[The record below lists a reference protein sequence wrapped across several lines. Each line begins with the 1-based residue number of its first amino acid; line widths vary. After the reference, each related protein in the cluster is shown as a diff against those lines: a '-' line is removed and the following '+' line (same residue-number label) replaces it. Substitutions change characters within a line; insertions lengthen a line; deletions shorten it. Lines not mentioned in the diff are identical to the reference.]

1 VLFLSKE
8 LAMIESIKQGIKS
21 FIETEFSLN
30 GVVVEE
36 PKKGNADL
44 AIPLFPFVKQWSI
57 SPVGVFEKF
66 KNVLE
71 GKFSIEKIEF
81 IAGFLNI
88 YLHRKALSNQIIH
101 SVHQESSHYGNLSY
115 GKGTTVVMDYSSPNI
130 AKSFGVGHLRSTM
143 IGSAIRNIY
152 LKCGFDVV
160 GINHLGDWGT
170 QFGKMIVAYK
180 HWGNDSEIKANP
192 IMELQK
198 LYLRFHEAEKTN
210 PSLEQ
215 EARDVFRDLEQGN
228 LEYQRLWQW
237 FKDES
242 MKEFMEMYALLGV
255 TFDSYDGES
264 FYNDKMDAV
273 VEELEA
279 KGLLKVD
286 EGATIV
292 DLGDQLPPAL
302 IKKSDGATLYIT
314 RDLAAILYRH
324 KTYHTNKIL
333 YVVGNEQ
340 QLHFK
345 QLQAVTNLMGYQFE
359 INHVNFGLVLIDGK
373 KMSTRS
379 GKFKRLEDVI
389 IQAIEDA
396 KAAIVSKNP
405 GLKDHDQVAKA
416 VGIGAIIFNDL
427 KNERH
432 LDVDFNLENM
442 LKFEGQTGPY
452 LQYSSVRIE
461 SILKDQTIDQ
471 SLVNPEFYQQDHYFD
486 VIKLIAQF
494 PTIMRRAQEG
504 NAPNLI
510 ARYTLTLAQAF
521 NSFYGKQRII
531 TDDLSERHSNL
542 YFVKAIQIVINE
554 GLRILGIQ
562 SLKEM

>member
-1 VLFLSKE
+1 
-8 LAMIESIKQGIKS
+8 MIESIKQQIKKI
-21 FIETEFSLN
+21 IESEFHVE

-44 AIPLFPFVKQWSI
+44 AIPLFTFAKLMSS
-57 SPVGVFEKF
+57 SPLVVFDQF
-66 KNVLE
+66 KSVLLRE
-71 GKFSIEKIEF
+71 FSFDKIEF

-88 YLHRKALSNQIIH
+88 YLKREALSKQIID
-101 SVHQESSHYGNLSY
+101 SVHENGSKFGRLNYGQ
-115 GKGTTVVMDYSSPNI
+115 GTTVVMDYSSPNI

-143 IGSAIRNIY
+143 IGSAIKNIY
-152 LKCGFDVV
+152 EKCGFHVV
-160 GINHLGDWGT
+160 GVNHLGDWGT

-180 HWGNDSEIKANP
+180 LWGNDSEIKANP

-198 LYLRFHEAEKTN
+198 LYLRFHEEEKIN

-215 EARDVFRDLEQGN
+215 EARDVFRALEQGD
-228 LEYQRLWQW
+228 LEYLRLWQW

-255 TFDSYDGES
+255 NFDSYDGES
-264 FYNDKMDAV
+264 FYNDKMEAV
-273 VEELEA
+273 VDELES
-279 KGLLKVD
+279 KGLLKID

-345 QLQAVTNLMGYQFE
+345 QLQALTNLMGYQFE

-389 IQAIEDA
+389 IQAIDDA
-396 KAAIVSKNP
+396 KKAIIEKNP
-405 GLKDHDQVAKA
+405 GLENHDQVAKA

-452 LQYSSVRIE
+452 LQYSSVRIQ
-461 SILKDQTIDQ
+461 SILKDQTINLDEV
-471 SLVNPEFYQQDHYFD
+471 SPTIYTQDHYFE
-486 VIKLIAQF
+486 VVKLIAQF
-494 PTIMRRAQEG
+494 PNIIRRAQEG

-510 ARYTLTLAQAF
+510 ARYTLTLASAF

-531 TDDLSERHSNL
+531 TDDLKERHSNL

>member
-1 VLFLSKE
+1 
-8 LAMIESIKQGIKS
+8 MIESMKQQIKQT
-21 FIETEFSLN
+21 IESEFN
-30 GVVVEE
+30 IEGVVVEE

-44 AIPLFPFVKQWSI
+44 AIPLFTFVKLWSTTPI
-57 SPVGVFEKF
+57 SVYDRF
-66 KNVLE
+66 KSVIE
-71 GKFSIEKIEF
+71 HRFPIEKIEF

-88 YLHRKALSNQIIH
+88 FLKRESLSEQIVKSIC
-101 SVHQESSHYGNLSY
+101 QGSSTYGNLTY
-115 GKGTTVVMDYSSPNI
+115 GRGTTIVMDYSSPNI

-143 IGSAIRNIY
+143 IGNALRNIY
-152 LKCGFDVV
+152 QKCGFDVV

-180 HWGNDSEIKANP
+180 MWGNDEEIKQNP

-198 LYLRFHEAEKTN
+198 LYLRFHDAEKEN

-215 EARDVFRDLEQGN
+215 EARDVFRALEQGD
-228 LEYQRLWQW
+228 LEYLRLWQW

-242 MKEFMEMYALLGV
+242 MKEFMEMYQLLNV
-255 TFDSYDGES
+255 SFESYDGES

-273 VEELEA
+273 VLELEQ

-286 EGATIV
+286 DGATIV
-292 DLGDQLPPAL
+292 DLGESLPPAL

-324 KTYHTNKIL
+324 QTYQTRKIL

-345 QLQAVTNLMGYQFE
+345 QLQVLTNLMGYSFE

-389 IQAIEDA
+389 VQAIHDA
-396 KAAIVSKNP
+396 KKAIIEKNP
-405 GLKDHDQVAKA
+405 GLKDHDQVAKT

-452 LQYSSVRIE
+452 LQYSSVRIQ
-461 SILKDQTIDQ
+461 SILKDQTIDE
-471 SLVNPEFYQQDHYFD
+471 SMMSSSIYTEDHYFE
-486 VIKLIAQF
+486 VIKLMAQF
-494 PTIMRRAQEG
+494 PTIIRRAQEG

-510 ARYTLTLAQAF
+510 ARYILTLAQSF

-531 TDDLSERHSNL
+531 VEDDRQRNTNL

-562 SLKEM
+562 ALEEM

>member
-1 VLFLSKE
+1 
-8 LAMIESIKQGIKS
+8 MIESIKSEIKGL
-21 FIETEFSLN
+21 IETEFSLT

-44 AIPLFPFVKQWSI
+44 AIPLFPYAKLWGT
-57 SPVGVFEKF
+57 SPMVIYEKF
-66 KNVLE
+66 KSVLE
-71 GKFSIEKIEF
+71 GKFSIDSIEF

-88 YLHRKALSNQIIH
+88 YLKRQVLSDQIIR
-101 SVHQESSHYGNLSY
+101 SVHQNGSHYGDLTEGY
-115 GKGTTVVMDYSSPNI
+115 GSTVVMDYSSPNI

-143 IGSAIRNIY
+143 IGNAIRNIY
-152 LKCGFDVV
+152 LKCGFEVV
-160 GINHLGDWGT
+160 GVNHLGDWGT

-180 HWGNDSEIKANP
+180 KWGNDEEIKSNP

-198 LYLRFHEAEKTN
+198 LYLRFHDEEKTN
-210 PSLEQ
+210 PLLEQ
-215 EARDVFRDLEQGN
+215 EARDVFRALEQGN
-228 LEYQRLWQW
+228 PEYLRLWQW

-242 MKEFMEMYALLGV
+242 MKEFMEMYELLGV
-255 TFDSYDGES
+255 SFDSYDGES

-389 IQAIEDA
+389 IQAIDDA
-396 KAAIVSKNP
+396 KQAIISKNP
-405 GLKDHDQVAKA
+405 GLKDHDKVAKA

-461 SILKDQTIDQ
+461 SILKDQMIDEH
-471 SLVNPEFYQQDHYFD
+471 LVDSKMFTQDHYFE
-486 VIKLIAQF
+486 VVKLIAQF
-494 PTIMRRAQEG
+494 PSVIRRAQEG

-531 TDDLSERHSNL
+531 SDDPRERYSNL
-542 YFVKAIQIVINE
+542 YFVKAIQMVINE
-554 GLRILGIQ
+554 GLRILGIE